1 MKTKTMK
8 AAAAMKEETAMK
20 TKKAAAAA
28 KEMKAMTAS
37 KAKDRLEDSAMWID
51 TMA

>member
-28 KEMKAMTAS
+28 KEMKAMIAT
-37 KAKDRLEDSAMWID
+37 KAKDRLRRRFGYVD
-51 TMA
+51 